1 MESQCIK
8 IMCRSYELKNNS
20 LATARLAPR
29 PGALF
34 VHGSISHQG
43 CKLECATGVQ
53 LEMQIPAPTVQR
65 FLVRSQEPAF
75 LPDAPLILKGRCL
88 HSEDLASKPG
98 SPGTEPQEAPSAPIG
113 LCPFPQHQSPKGHL
127 GPGAQQQLCL
137 NPENQELQ

>member
-1 MESQCIK
+1 
-8 IMCRSYELKNNS
+8 MCRSYELKTMVWQQHA
-20 LATARLAPR
+20 LLPAQVHRLHMVVSVTKA
-29 PGALF
+29 
-34 VHGSISHQG
+34 SD

-53 LEMQIPAPTVQR
+53 LEKQIPAPTVQR
-65 FLVRSQEPAF
+65 FSVRSQEPAF

-98 SPGTEPQEAPSAPIG
+98 SPGTEPQEAPSAPIR

-127 GPGAQQQLCL
+127 GPGVQQRLCL